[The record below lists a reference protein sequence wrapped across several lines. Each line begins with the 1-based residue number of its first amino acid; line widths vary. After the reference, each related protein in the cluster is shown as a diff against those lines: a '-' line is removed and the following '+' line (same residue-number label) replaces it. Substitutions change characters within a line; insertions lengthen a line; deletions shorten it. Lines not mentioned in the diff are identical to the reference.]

1 MPLLK
6 LNTFRVRMRCLKRLI
21 NIKWQSKVTNN
32 EVLKEVNLEI
42 MFTLLKQRRM
52 LWLGYFVRMNFE
64 RNNFMV
70 PGGLR
75 EPAQQVDISFDTP

>member
-52 LWLGYFVRMNFE
+52 LWLGYFVRMNDKQIRKE
-64 RNNFMV
+64 QLYGAGRSQGTR
-70 PGGLR
+70 PTGR
-75 EPAQQVDISFDTP
+75 H

>member
-52 LWLGYFVRMNFE
+52 LWLGYFVRMNDKQIRKE
-64 RNNFMV
+64 QLY
-70 PGGLR
+70 GGGR
-75 EPAQQVDISFDTP
+75 SQGTRPTGRH

>member
-6 LNTFRVRMRCLKRLI
+6 LNTFRVRIHCLNRLI

-52 LWLGYFVRMNFE
+52 LWLGYFVRMNDKQIRKE
-64 RNNFMV
+64 QLYGAGRSQGTR
-70 PGGLR
+70 PTGR
-75 EPAQQVDISFDTP
+75 H

>member
-42 MFTLLKQRRM
+42 MFTLLKERRM
-52 LWLGYFVRMNFE
+52 LWLGYFVRMNDKQIRKE
-64 RNNFMV
+64 QLYGAGRSQGTR
-70 PGGLR
+70 PTGR
-75 EPAQQVDISFDTP
+75 H